1 MKSEKNSCLLK
12 FHSSMILPCG
22 SKRAAEQDVDDDDDI
37 SDNSDLDID
46 LDD

>member
-1 MKSEKNSCLLK
+1 MNSEQSLFLGKS
-12 FHSSMILPCG
+12 MRLPCG
-22 SKRAAEQDVDDDDDI
+22 SKRAAEQDVDDDDDM

>member
-1 MKSEKNSCLLK
+1 MVEIPSQNKPSKNSK
-12 FHSSMILPCG
+12 VFNG
-22 SKRAAEQDVDDDDDI
+22 SKRAAEQDVDDDDDM